1 MCMLRVLSRNKGMYT
16 VEGAFTIVIFTVL
29 IMMLL
34 SIITI
39 METEVEIQSAINQTA
54 MQLSQYSYAV
64 GNEIDV
70 ENNETTLLKSI
81 ISDVKRE
88 ALGFATGAA
97 LCTLLTENRI
107 NEKAL
112 YYVDGGFSGINFA
125 ASNILGDG
133 RTITVIAMYRINV
146 NTFGL
151 FDKQLHICQKA
162 QTAAWLPYYADEL
175 SAVAGEASSGG
186 SSIWNETNFA
196 RGQFF
201 VREEKEKQK
210 ELGVKAGQGIDLYD
224 RESGRTVEI
233 FSMNI
238 FNPSYS
244 FNSGNLKNAGDYS
257 PNEEQM
263 LKELNEHLS
272 DYRKDIRQCGKRI
285 VMDDDSEET
294 FLVSHK
300 EMILVL
306 PNEARDL
313 ESFNSF
319 FNDFKE
325 YAKEKDDVDVKIIYS
340 EDAL

>member
-1 MCMLRVLSRNKGMYT
+1 MYMRRVLSRNKGMYT
-16 VEGAFTIVIFTVL
+16 VEGAFTIVIFTIL

-39 METEVEIQSAINQTA
+39 METEVEVQSAINQTA

-64 GNEIDV
+64 GNEIDI
-70 ENNETTLLKSI
+70 ENDETTLLKSI

-97 LCTLLTENRI
+97 LCTMLTENRI

-112 YYVDGGFSGINFA
+112 YYVDGGFGGINFA

-133 RTITVIAMYRINV
+133 KTITVIAMYRINV

-175 SAVAGEASSGG
+175 AANTGETSTSK
-186 SSIWNETNFA
+186 SSIWNESNFA

-224 RESGRTVEI
+224 RKSGRTVEI
-233 FSMNI
+233 FSLNI

-244 FNSGNLKNAGDYS
+244 FNSGDLKNAAEYS
-257 PNEEQM
+257 PNEEQI
-263 LKELNEHLS
+263 LKELNEHLG

-285 VMDDDSEET
+285 IMDDGSEEV
-294 FLVSHK
+294 FAISSK

-306 PNEARDL
+306 PNEAKDL
-313 ESFNSF
+313 DNFNSF
-319 FNDFKE
+319 FESFKE
-325 YAKEKDDVDVKIIYS
+325 YAMEKDGVEVTIVYS